1 MRKEPQKAHKAHG
14 LLALFVFSSL
24 LMGAQVKPHIDIS
37 PARAKSGDSVYL
49 SANGCS
55 PGGTVLSHLL
65 RPNGTEYNPLRLR
78 TDERGELT
86 HKIDTTMLS
95 AGTYE
100 AWIEDEPSKAVS
112 NRAKFTVE

>member
-1 MRKEPQKAHKAHG
+1 
-14 LLALFVFSSL
+14 
-24 LMGAQVKPHIDIS
+24 MGAQVKPQISIS
-37 PARAKSGDSVYL
+37 PARAKSGDPVYM
-49 SANGCS
+49 SATGCT
-55 PGGTVLSHLL
+55 PGATVLSHLL

-100 AWIEDEPSKAVS
+100 AWIEDEASKAVS
-112 NRAKFTVE
+112 NHAKFTVE